1 MTFLPRLASLVF
13 NQPHAITPEA
23 AEAIVAALQGRLG
36 EIDLDLAALG
46 RQHEAQ
52 ANAFVGRP
60 VLGDDKRYRGYRLTE
75 RGAAIVPIQGELVNR
90 GSWLGASSGLVSYE
104 GLRHTLRAVAADP
117 QARSIVLDIDSPG
130 GQVTGMAETADLVRS
145 IAEAKPVIA
154 VANGLAAS
162 AAYGIASAA
171 SRIVVG
177 RDAHVGSVGVVY
189 MHADRSKQ
197 FDKAGIKV
205 TLIHAGA
212 RKVDGNPFQP
222 LPEDVRGD
230 IQTRIDEAYGSF
242 VALVCEGRPALSEDA
257 IRTTEARVDAG
268 RDAVDRGLADDVS
281 TFDTAL
287 AEAEAGRTTTRS
299 RRASR
304 APQQQETPMNTANG
318 PGATAPGTG
327 SLTLDQLNDAV
338 ASLRTTLG
346 FEASAAADAAQ
357 PSTAQA
363 VAAAPVEMK
372 TSTDAAYKDG
382 IAAER
387 TRIKGILGL
396 PEAKERRTAALAL
409 AIETDSTPE
418 AARAVLAAIEPEGK
432 SGAQSFYRAVAA
444 AGGDPRVRHVG
455 DASEQSGA
463 NAAAP
468 APVDAAQRYPTV
480 ARMRQRYANI
490 NSKTGAR

>member
-1 MTFLPRLASLVF
+1 MTLLPRLASLVF

-36 EIDLDLAALG
+36 EIDLDLSVLG
-46 RQHEAQ
+46 RGQDMH

-60 VLGDDKRYRGYRLTE
+60 VVGEDKRYRGYRLTD

-130 GQVTGMAETADLVRS
+130 GQVTGMAETADLVRA
-145 IAEAKPVIA
+145 IAETKSVVA

-197 FDKAGIKV
+197 LDKAGVKV

-222 LPEDVRGD
+222 LPEDVRGE
-230 IQTRIDEAYGSF
+230 IQARIDEAYGSF
-242 VALVCEGRPALSEDA
+242 VALVREGRPNLSDDA
-257 IRTTEARVDAG
+257 IRTTEARVYAG
-268 RDAVDRGLADDVS
+268 RDAVERGLADDVS
-281 TFDTAL
+281 TFDAAL
-287 AEAEAGRTTTRS
+287 ADAEAGRTVTRS

-318 PGATAPGTG
+318 PGATAPGAG
-327 SLTLDQLNDAV
+327 SLTLDQLNEAV

-346 FEASAAADAAQ
+346 FEASAGNAEPQ
-357 PSTAQA
+357 PA
-363 VAAAPVEMK
+363 VQPAAATPVELK
-372 TSTDAAYKDG
+372 TGTDAAFKDG

-387 TRIKGILGL
+387 ARIKGILGL

-418 AARAVLAAIEPEGK
+418 AARAVLAAIEPDGK
-432 SGAQSFYRAVAA
+432 TGAQAFYRAVASQ
-444 AGGDPRVRHVG
+444 GGDPRVKHVG
-455 DASEQSGA
+455 DAAERTGSDS
-463 NAAAP
+463 AAA
-468 APVDAAQRYPTV
+468 AGPVDAAQTYPSV
-480 ARMRQRYANI
+480 ARMRQRYANL
-490 NSKTGAR
+490 NANKGAR